1 MKKLITLCAIALTMN
16 FSFANTDD
24 IARLSSAMCDYVKND
39 DRTSIRK
46 KLKTVNLKLRQIYPG
61 LVCQPDGDFPG
72 GTLLRTA
79 AYYGSVEVSS
89 FIIRQISTDDL
100 ALKEHDG
107 VTTIDWAK
115 QAVSSGAV
123 TNVENSK
130 VIVAEIEER
139 IAG

>member
-1 MKKLITLCAIALTMN
+1 MKKLITLCALALTLN
-16 FSFANTDD
+16 VSYGSTDD
-24 IARLSSAMCDYVKND
+24 IARLSSAMCDYVKSD

-61 LVCQPDGDFPG
+61 LVCQPEGNFPG

-79 AYYGSVEVSS
+79 AYYGSVEVSN
-89 FIIRQISTDDL
+89 FIIRQISSEDL
-100 ALKEHDG
+100 AIKEHDG
-107 VTTIDWAK
+107 VSTLDWAK

-123 TNVENSK
+123 TNVENGK
-130 VIVAEIEER
+130 AIIAEMEGR